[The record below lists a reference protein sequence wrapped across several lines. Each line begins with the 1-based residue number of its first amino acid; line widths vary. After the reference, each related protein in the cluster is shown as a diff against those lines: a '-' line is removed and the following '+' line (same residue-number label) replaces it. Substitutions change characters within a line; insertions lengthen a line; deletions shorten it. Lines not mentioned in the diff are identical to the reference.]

1 MSYTKQTWE
10 DLPSTNTPITAARLS
25 HMEDGIYD
33 ASEQITNSY
42 STSTTKGYSANYINN
57 TIVDV
62 YSTSETLTNKIDTDN
77 KPIYRKVFLANNLG
91 NNSTISITH
100 GISNLYHV
108 TTQKLTWYDTED
120 QAWYT
125 DFRYDNTT
133 TYVKIGRTTSSAS
146 YINCL
151 GVNWSTRTS
160 NVRFVLEYT
169 KSS

>member
-62 YSTSETLTNKIDTDN
+62 YSTSETLTNKTDTDN
-77 KPIYRKVFLANNLG
+77 KPIYRKVFLENNLG
-91 NNSTISITH
+91 NNATISISH
-100 GISNLYHV
+100 GISNLYRI
-108 TTQKLTWYDTED
+108 TNQELTWYDTED
-120 QAWYT
+120 GRWYSN
-125 DFRYDNTT
+125 FRFDSSSIMI
-133 TYVKIGRTTSSAS
+133 KLGGTTSSTS
-146 YINCL
+146 YINCM
-151 GVNWSTRTS
+151 GANWSTRTS
-160 NVRFVLEYT
+160 NVRLVLEYT